1 MSTFDTVLLALG
13 LGDRAK
19 GARVAAV
26 ATLMALPGWIAFGI
40 VLAIGPAR

>member
-1 MSTFDTVLLALG
+1 MSTLDAVLLALG

-19 GARVAAV
+19 GARVAAF
-26 ATLMALPGWIAFGI
+26 ATLMSLPGWLALAI